1 MATTEAEVLSAVARN
16 KDVHLIVG
24 EDNVLFG
31 AYADAAEFIKEHYLR
46 YREVPSRSLIES
58 EFPDIDL
65 PEITAPTPFYLD
77 RLKSEYVTS
86 RIEDIMMKAGDAMEK
101 GTAAP
106 KVLEKL
112 QVSLAKLGK
121 YTTGARDLD
130 LTDLE
135 NAEEYF
141 EQVRKKADANDG
153 VVGISTGFKSI
164 DTVYHTGIAP
174 GQLIVPI
181 GYTGRGKSMWTLLLA
196 VNAWAQGKK
205 VMIVSLEM
213 SPEEVRDRA
222 YAMMSSGLFKISDLS
237 RGDIQ
242 MDTFHNWGSKALKD
256 KSNFIV
262 TSNEG
267 VGQVTPNWVQAK
279 IDTHRPDLVVCDY
292 AQLMMDNGRTTAMTP
307 RMLNVSSEHK
317 RLAMSN
323 GIPIILI
330 SAVTDE
336 DGDKRD
342 GPPLLSQI
350 AWSSGIE
357 YDANLVI
364 AIHRHDDS
372 NVVEVVA
379 RKSRHGDLFDFGFVV
394 DFDAGIWTEKF
405 DIFDD

>member
-1 MATTEAEVLSAVARN
+1 MATVEAEVLSAVSRN
-16 KDVHLIVG
+16 KDIHLIVG
-24 EDNVLFG
+24 EDSELFG
-31 AYADAAEFIKEHYLR
+31 AYEDAVNFVKEHYLR
-46 YREVPSRSLIES
+46 YKEVPSKSLIEA
-58 EFPDIDL
+58 EFPDIEL
-65 PEITAPTPFYLD
+65 PDVTAPTPFYVD
-77 RLKSEYVTS
+77 RLKNQFVTAS
-86 RIEDIMMKAGDAMEK
+86 IEEIMMKAGSQMEK
-101 GTAAP
+101 GIAA
-106 KVLEKL
+106 KKL
-112 QVSLAKLGK
+112 LDGLQTRLAKLGK

-130 LTDLE
+130 LRDFE

-141 EQVRKKADANDG
+141 KMVRERAEENGG
-153 VVGISTGFKSI
+153 VPGISTGFKSI
-164 DTVYHTGIAP
+164 DSVYHTGIAP
-174 GQLIVPI
+174 GQLVVPI

-237 RGDIQ
+237 RGDVQ
-242 MDTFHNWGSKALKD
+242 TDTFRTWAEKMMKD
-256 KSNFIV
+256 KTGFIV

-279 IDTHRPDLVVCDY
+279 HDTHRPDIIIADY
-292 AQLMMDNGRTTAMTP
+292 AQLMTDNGKTAAMTP
-307 RMLNVSSEHK
+307 RMLNLSSEMK

-323 GIPIILI
+323 AVPVVLI

-357 YDANLVI
+357 YDANLVV
-364 AIHRHDDS
+364 AVHRHDDT
-372 NVVEVVA
+372 NIVEVVA

-394 DFDAGIWTEKF
+394 DFDAGIWEERHDVF
-405 DIFDD
+405 D

>member
-1 MATTEAEVLSAVARN
+1 MATIEAEVLSAVARN
-16 KDVHLIVG
+16 KDIHLIVG
-24 EDNVLFG
+24 EDKDLFG
-31 AYADAAEFIKEHYLR
+31 AYGDAVDFAREHYLR
-46 YREVPSRSLIES
+46 YKEVPSKSLIEA
-58 EFPDIDL
+58 EFPDIEL
-65 PEITAPTPFYLD
+65 PEATAPTPFYLD
-77 RLKSEYVTS
+77 RLKSQFVNS
-86 RIEDIMMKAGDAMEK
+86 NIEQIMLKASDAMEK
-101 GTAAP
+101 GVPA
-106 KVLEKL
+106 KRVLDGL
-112 QVSLAKLGK
+112 QTRLAKLGK

-130 LTDLE
+130 LTDVE
-135 NAEEYF
+135 SAEEYF
-141 EQVRKKADANDG
+141 KQVRQKAEENGG

-164 DTVYHTGIAP
+164 DAVYHTGIAP

-242 MDTFHNWGSKALKD
+242 IDNFHAWGQKSLKD
-256 KSNFIV
+256 KAQFIV

-267 VGQVTPNWVQAK
+267 VGMVTPNWVQAK
-279 IDTHRPDLVVCDY
+279 VDTHRPDLVICDY
-292 AQLMMDNGRTTAMTP
+292 AQLMVDNGKTTAMTP
-307 RMLNVSSEHK
+307 RMLNVSSEMK
-317 RLAMSN
+317 RLAMAN
-323 GIPIILI
+323 AVPVVLI

-357 YDANLVI
+357 YDANLVV
-364 AIHRHDDS
+364 AVHRHDDT
-372 NVVEVVA
+372 NTVEVVA
-379 RKSRHGDLFDFGFVV
+379 RKSRHGDLFDFGYLV
-394 DFDAGIWTEKF
+394 DFDAGVWQERH
-405 DIFDD
+405 DIFD